1 MLLRSGLYTEHFSTE
16 KRVRPTCSYSFLHIS
31 PFHTAVPMSD
41 LALVT
46 PLLSTLTKQPH
57 IQGFHKYANKQGF
70 QNQFLQSVI

>member
-1 MLLRSGLYTEHFSTE
+1 MGFYTEHFSTE

>member
-1 MLLRSGLYTEHFSTE
+1 MGLYTEHFSTE

-31 PFHTAVPMSD
+31 PFHTALPMSN

-57 IQGFHKYANKQGF
+57 IQGFHKYANIFWFSEPTFTKCY
-70 QNQFLQSVI
+70 LVR